1 MKKHTLFAA
10 SAAGVTLACAMPAA
24 AQSIDYGALE
34 ELFSEPV
41 TTSATGSPQR
51 APEAPADMQ
60 IISQEDI
67 RRSGAFDLPTIISR
81 VAGPAKR
88 WGVNPDL
95 CFGRIRCLLLDASLR
110 ELFGWMTYCP
120 LPWPASA

>member
-41 TTSATGSPQR
+41 TTSAELTR
-51 APEAPADMQ
+51 
-60 IISQEDI
+60 
-67 RRSGAFDLPTIISR
+67 R
-81 VAGPAKR
+81 VAGAGPNR
-88 WGVNPDL
+88 RLEFEIVRE
-95 CFGRIRCLLLDASLR
+95 GRPHNLAVRTGTRPPPRQL
-110 ELFGWMTYCP
+110 
-120 LPWPASA
+120 SAIF